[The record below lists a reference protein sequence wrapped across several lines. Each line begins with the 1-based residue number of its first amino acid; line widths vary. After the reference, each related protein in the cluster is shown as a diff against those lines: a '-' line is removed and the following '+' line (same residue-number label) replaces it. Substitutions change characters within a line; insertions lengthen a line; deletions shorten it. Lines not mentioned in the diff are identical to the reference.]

1 LNDIIS
7 VNLRFSNKKTV
18 RQGTIFDRG
27 TTLFSK
33 AALDTSFPITADK
46 PYHLLA
52 LPLSGQCSEVIFV
65 WSVQSAL
72 TLPISLGNPTI
83 PTLFIN
89 TTVGNLIMIYS
100 FRQ

>member
-1 LNDIIS
+1 MILS
-7 VNLRFSNKKTV
+7 LS
-18 RQGTIFDRG
+18 IFV
-27 TTLFSK
+27 
-33 AALDTSFPITADK
+33 FPIKKPSAKGRFLTVVPPFFPKQLWTLLFPVTAGK